1 MITTIYPEKYLASNN
16 DININIKSDEN
27 RDDHKVILNLVDDES
42 IPFITSVVQ
51 LSNVTISG
59 NLYTKFYIGN
69 PLYQNKFKTDDII
82 YLYGQTYN
90 IIEAGVNYFII
101 DDILYTDVP
110 STSGIFISKSL
121 RQFKAPFVNGNIDF
135 NLREYTS
142 NLVKSNF
149 EITNNPYSGSI
160 NNKALRAI
168 FQESYKVEW
177 EFTDNQFDSGKVG
190 FIGVNVP
197 PFQIGDKIIVEQE
210 FQEWSFT
217 SVVNDNNK
225 VKLIGTE
232 TVEYQIDQSV
242 TIIQNQE
249 TYLNGTYSILEIGIN
264 HIIIDCTFKP
274 IPVGNGFAYS
284 NARPTYDGVATIV
297 DIQGNLIITDKGFTD
312 NSRPIGGKISL
323 YNKNVLTTSTIQ
335 SYPFHIYQAQLN
347 LDNQLMGQNNDLI
360 DYIIFDSTIPQREI
374 KWSTV
379 MLQGSYEDTS
389 ALDYGKYNKGF
400 KGYKADYVYPIN
412 RDAISSINILENVN
426 SAVYVETYDANK
438 QWLGEFEFALN
449 NNNSTLIPISIE
461 SLSANATVS
470 INIDDVKYYNTFIID
485 QTVDRR
491 LTRSLSFEIIDECKY
506 DAVDLLFRDS
516 MGSLIPIPFYK
527 LSRKFIESD
536 KKYFNTGKVTGMI
549 SKGDIVYN
557 SRSKSKYILNT
568 DWVEEHISYLI
579 EDLIK
584 SNETYLHNHKG
595 ELFRVNITN
604 TSQEVKKMINDK
616 LIQYTI
622 EVESSHTNKHK

>member
-1 MITTIYPEKYLASNN
+1 MITTIYPEKFLASNN

-27 RDDHKVILNLVDDES
+27 REDHKVILNLVDDDT
-42 IPFITSVVQ
+42 IPFTTSVVQ

-59 NLYTKFYIGN
+59 NLYTKFYIGA
-69 PLYQNKFKTDDII
+69 PLHQNKFKLDDII

-110 STSGIFISKSL
+110 TGGNIYISKSL
-121 RQFKAPFVNGNIDF
+121 RQFKAQFVNGNIDF

-149 EITNNPYSGSI
+149 KITNNPYSGDV

-177 EFTDNQFDSGKVG
+177 EFTDNQFDSGNVG
-190 FIGVNVP
+190 FIGVNTP

-210 FQEWSFT
+210 FQEWAFT

-225 VKLIGTE
+225 VKLIGIDS
-232 TVEYQIDQSV
+232 VEYQIDQSV

-249 TYLNGTYSILEIGIN
+249 TYLNGTYSILEIGTN
-264 HIIIDCTFKP
+264 HIIIDCEFKP
-274 IPVGNGFAYS
+274 ISTGSGFAYS
-284 NARPTYDGVATIV
+284 NARPSYDGVATIT

-312 NSRPIGGKISL
+312 SSRAIGGKISL

-335 SYPFHIYQAQLN
+335 SHPFHIYQAQLD
-347 LDNQLMGQNNDLI
+347 LDNQLANQNNDLI
-360 DYIIFDSTIPQREI
+360 DYITFDATIPKREI
-374 KWSTV
+374 NWSTV

-400 KGYKADYVYPIN
+400 KAYNADYVYPIN
-412 RDAISSINILENVN
+412 RNAISSINVLENTN
-426 SAVYVETYDANK
+426 AAVYVELYDANK
-438 QWLGEFEFALN
+438 QWISEFEFNLN
-449 NNNSTLIPISIE
+449 NDNSTLIPISIE
-461 SLSANATVS
+461 ALASNATSV
-470 INIDDVKYYNTFIID
+470 NIDDVKYYNVFIID

-491 LTRSLSFEIIDECKY
+491 LTRSLSFEIVSNCKY
-506 DAVDLLFRDS
+506 DSIDLLFRDS
-516 MGSLIPIPFYK
+516 MGSLVPIQFYK
-527 LSRKFIESD
+527 LSRQFVETD
-536 KKYFNTGKVTGMI
+536 KKYFNTGKSTGMI

-557 SRSKSKYILNT
+557 SRSKSKYVLNT
-568 DWVEEHISYLI
+568 DWVGEHISYLI
-579 EDLIK
+579 TDLIK
-584 SNETYLHNHKG
+584 SNETYLHNHDG
-595 ELFRVNITN
+595 ELFRINITN